1 MVEKIDYSIIIRT
14 TGQAG
19 EKYQKLLNSIE
30 KLIPKPKEI
39 IVVLPIG
46 NEKPKDVLGWET
58 FYFTKKGMVS
68 QRLYGINQC
77 KTKYALICDDDV
89 SFESNFVSK
98 LYQPIYEKKCD
109 LSAGPLIEFFPRKGI
124 NSFISAIFTIAV
136 PTIFHKSKYCHILRG
151 SGYSYNR
158 KIDCNQCKYYET
170 DSLPWTCFFGDI
182 DKIKSIKLEDERW
195 LDMHGYA
202 ALDDQTMFYKGKL
215 LGIKTCVVSD
225 AIYQH
230 NDAKTSSRG
239 INDIV
244 SYSLSFN
251 RIVFWYRFLY
261 LMQSNGL
268 KKVITLSCFAY
279 KIVLMKLFYF
289 IKLKLKRMTISEYC
303 SFNSGFTDGYKYIS
317 SKEFLMLPSIK
328 NKEKIIEV

>member
-1 MVEKIDYSIIIRT
+1 MGKDIDYSVIIRT

-30 KLIPKPKEI
+30 KLIPQPKEI

-46 NEKPKDVLGWET
+46 NEKPKDVLGYET

-68 QRLYGINQC
+68 QRLYGINKC

-109 LSAGPLIEFFPRKGI
+109 LSAGPLIEFFPKKGI
-124 NSFISAIFTIAV
+124 NSFISAMITIAV

-158 KIDCNQCKYYET
+158 KIDINHCKYYET

-215 LGIKTCVVSD
+215 LGIKTCVVSN
-225 AIYQH
+225 AIYNH
-230 NDAKTSSRG
+230 LDAKTSRNNNLSVG
-239 INDIV
+239 YSIN
-244 SYSLSFN
+244 FN
-251 RIVFWYRFLY
+251 RIIFWHRFVY
-261 LMQSNGL
+261 SYQSNIFSSL
-268 KKVITLSCFAY
+268 WSIVCHKYYEFMLLALDIFDLLRRKITLSNF
-279 KIVLMKLFYF
+279 KIS
-289 IKLKLKRMTISEYC
+289 RT
-303 SFNSGFTDGYKYIS
+303 GYSAGKKYIKS
-317 SKEFLMLPSIK
+317 EEYKNLPSICVE
-328 NKEKIIEV
+328 NFY

>member
-1 MVEKIDYSIIIRT
+1 MIKKIDYSVIIRT

-30 KLIPKPKEI
+30 KLIPQPKEI

-46 NEKPKDVLGWET
+46 NEKPKDFLGWET

-89 SFESNFVSK
+89 SFESDFVSK

-109 LSAGPLIEFFPRKGI
+109 ISAGPLIEFFPRKGI
-124 NSFISAIFTIAV
+124 NSFMSVMFTIAV
-136 PTIFHKSKYCHILRG
+136 PTIFHKNKYCHILRG

-158 KIDCNQCKYYET
+158 KIDFNQRKYYET

-182 DKIKSIKLEDERW
+182 DKIKLIKLEEESW

-202 ALDDQTMFYKGKL
+202 ALDDQTMFYKGRL
-215 LGIKTCVVSD
+215 LGIKTCVVSN
-225 AIYQH
+225 AFYNH
-230 NDAKTSSRG
+230 LDAKTSRNNNPSVG
-239 INDIV
+239 
-244 SYSLSFN
+244 YSIGFN
-251 RIVFWYRFLY
+251 RVIFWHRFVY
-261 LMQSNGL
+261 NCQSNIFNGL
-268 KKVITLSCFAY
+268 WSMICY
-279 KIVLMKLFYF
+279 KYYELMLFVLDVLDLLRGKISLNSF
-289 IKLKLKRMTISEYC
+289 KTKRA
-303 SFNSGFTDGYKYIS
+303 GYKAGKKYIKS
-317 SKEFLMLPSIK
+317 EEYKNLPIIYVK
-328 NKEKIIEV
+328 NSLLND

>member
-58 FYFTKKGMVS
+58 FYFSKKGMVS

-77 KTKYALICDDDV
+77 KTKYALICYDDL

-124 NSFISAIFTIAV
+124 NSFISAILTIAA
-136 PTIFHKSKYCHILRG
+136 PTIFHKRKYCHILRG

-158 KIDCNQCKYYET
+158 KIDINQCKYYET

-182 DKIKSIKLEDERW
+182 DKIKLIKLEDERW

-215 LGIKTCVVSD
+215 LGIKTCVISD
-225 AIYQH
+225 AVYNH
-230 NDAKTSSRG
+230 NDAQTSNLNGRKNQSISFGYNRYIFWYKFIYLKQKTIIERAISIFSFKYFCFINDLYGYFKGVFNNILLDNTKLIRLGRKMAKVDIKRGLING
-239 INDIV
+239 IN
-244 SYSLSFN
+244 
-251 RIVFWYRFLY
+251 
-261 LMQSNGL
+261 
-268 KKVITLSCFAY
+268 
-279 KIVLMKLFYF
+279 
-289 IKLKLKRMTISEYC
+289 
-303 SFNSGFTDGYKYIS
+303 
-317 SKEFLMLPSIK
+317 
-328 NKEKIIEV
+328 